1 MGNLQISYIEIN
13 KWLYVLLG
21 LQNYHNGNMFFFLI
35 YMVCPKNLWILAC
48 TLKQKKK
55 CDTHVY
61 SMYKNYVNFPSEKW

>member
-21 LQNYHNGNMFFFLI
+21 LQNYHNENMFFFKFI
-35 YMVCPKNLWILAC
+35 WFAQKTCENLHAHWNN
-48 TLKQKKK
+48 KM